1 MTSEAEHE
9 MYGRMPVW
17 RLFLK
22 CSIPGMISGLVWAFC
37 SIMDGIFVGNYLG
50 SDSLTAVNLAWPIM
64 TVFMAVSDMV
74 AAGSSVRISMHLGNG
89 DTDSARRVFTG
100 SVKLIVA
107 ISVGF
112 LLIGVLLGEPI
123 VHAMGARGEV
133 ADMAAQYIAVFS
145 LFAPVGL
152 LFFATDNYL
161 RICGA
166 VNLSMWIN
174 VGVAVLNVVL
184 LAVLIG
190 WLGCGTWASAFA
202 TGFSVA
208 LGSVVALIPFIRR
221 RFVLRFVGGWMDLHT
236 TRRVLYNGTSTFFNS
251 VSGSLFG
258 IIANAVLL
266 TVAGNDGVAAYGII
280 MYINSVMFSLFFG
293 MDSAMQPAISYNHG
307 SGDGRRVRSLF
318 VVMSIASAVMGV
330 AVAALC
336 ILADG
341 PLTRLFLGDNSPAV
355 ADMASHGLTVFAL
368 TYLLSWVAVNINQT
382 LAATDLPAH
391 ALSIGV
397 MSQLIVPAAFLVPM
411 SSMGVDGVW
420 WSMVVASVGSAVF
433 SAAMLFLGVKKGI
446 FRMHGTTDGV
456 PSPEN

>member
-1 MTSEAEHE
+1 MTSDAEHE

-50 SDSLTAVNLAWPIM
+50 SDALAAVNLAWPIM

-89 DTDSARRVFTG
+89 DTDMARRVFTG

-112 LLIGVLLGEPI
+112 LLIGVFLGGPI
-123 VHAMGARGEV
+123 VTFMGAEGEV

-145 LFAPVGL
+145 L

-174 VGVAVLNVVL
+174 VGVAVLNVAL

-202 TGFSVA
+202 TSFSVA
-208 LGSVVALIPFIRR
+208 LGSVVALVPFLRR
-221 RFVLRFVGGWMDLHT
+221 RFVLRFVGGWMDADT
-236 TRRVLYNGTSTFFNS
+236 TRRVLYNGTST
-251 VSGSLFG
+251 
-258 IIANAVLL
+258 
-266 TVAGNDGVAAYGII
+266 
-280 MYINSVMFSLFFG
+280 
-293 MDSAMQPAISYNHG
+293 AMQPAISYNHG

-318 VVMSIASAVMGV
+318 VVMSVASAVMGV

-336 ILADG
+336 ILANEQ
-341 PLTRLFLGDNSPAV
+341 LTRLFLGDGSVDV
-355 ADMASHGLTVFAL
+355 AAMASGGLTVFAL
-368 TYLLSWVAVNINQT
+368 TYLLSWVAVNVNQT

-397 MSQLIVPAAFLVPM
+397 MSQLLLPTAFLIPM
-411 SSMGVDGVW
+411 SSMGVDGIW
-420 WSMVVASVGSAVF
+420 WSMVVASVCSAAF
-433 SAAMLFLGVKKGI
+433 SAAMLCLGARKGI
-446 FRMHGTTDGV
+446 FRMHGPVDTGPLTG
-456 PSPEN
+456 

>member
-1 MTSEAEHE
+1 
-9 MYGRMPVW
+9 
-17 RLFLK
+17 
-22 CSIPGMISGLVWAFC
+22 
-37 SIMDGIFVGNYLG
+37 
-50 SDSLTAVNLAWPIM
+50 
-64 TVFMAVSDMV
+64 
-74 AAGSSVRISMHLGNG
+74 
-89 DTDSARRVFTG
+89 
-100 SVKLIVA
+100 
-107 ISVGF
+107 
-112 LLIGVLLGEPI
+112 
-123 VHAMGARGEV
+123 MGARGEV

-190 WLGCGTWASAFA
+190 WLGHGTWASAFA

-208 LGSVVALIPFIRR
+208 LGSVVALVPFLRR
-221 RFVLRFVGGWMDLHT
+221 RFVLRFVGGWMDLRT

-266 TVAGNDGVAAYGII
+266 SVAGNDGVAAYGII

-307 SGDGRRVRSLF
+307 SGDGNRVRSLF
-318 VVMSIASAVMGV
+318 FVMSIASAVMGV

-420 WSMVVASVGSAVF
+420 WSMVLASVGSAVF
-433 SAAMLFLGVKKGI
+433 STGMLCLGVRKGI
-446 FRMHGTTDGV
+446 FRSRA
-456 PSPEN
+456 PSESGIQSS

>member
-1 MTSEAEHE
+1 MTSDAEHE

-50 SDSLTAVNLAWPIM
+50 SDALAAVNLAWPIM

-89 DTDSARRVFTG
+89 DTDMARRVFTG

-112 LLIGVLLGEPI
+112 LLIGVFLGGPI
-123 VHAMGARGEV
+123 VTFMGAEGEV

-174 VGVAVLNVVL
+174 VGVAVLNVAL

-202 TGFSVA
+202 TSFSVA
-208 LGSVVALIPFIRR
+208 LGSIVALIPFLRR
-221 RFVLRFVGGWMDLHT
+221 RFVLRFVGGWMDADT

-266 TVAGNDGVAAYGII
+266 SVAGNDGVAAYGII
-280 MYINSVMFSLFFG
+280 MYVNSVVFSLFTG
-293 MDSAMQPAISYNHG
+293 MNAAMQPAISYNHG
-307 SGDGRRVRSLF
+307 SGDGHRVRSLF
-318 VVMSIASAVMGV
+318 TVMSVASAVMGI
-330 AVAALC
+330 AVAAMC
-336 ILADG
+336 ILGDG
-341 PLTRLFLGDNSPAV
+341 PLTRLFLGDGSPEV
-355 ADMASHGLTVFAL
+355 ADMAVAGLQIFAL
-368 TYLLSWVAVNINQT
+368 TYLLSWVAVNVNQT
-382 LAATDLPAH
+382 LAAADLPAH

-397 MSQLIVPAAFLVPM
+397 MSQLIVPTAFLVPM
-411 SSMGVDGVW
+411 SAFGLDGIW
-420 WSMVVASVGSAVF
+420 WSMVAASVGSAAF
-433 SAAMLFLGVKKGI
+433 SAAMLCLGARKGI
-446 FRMHGTTDGV
+446 FRMHDPIDTGPLTG
-456 PSPEN
+456 

>member
-1 MTSEAEHE
+1 MTSDAEHE

-50 SDSLTAVNLAWPIM
+50 SDALAAVNLAWPIM

-89 DTDSARRVFTG
+89 DTDMARRVFTG

-112 LLIGVLLGEPI
+112 LLIGVFLGGPI
-123 VHAMGARGEV
+123 VTFMGAEGEV

-174 VGVAVLNVVL
+174 VGVAVLNVAL

-202 TGFSVA
+202 TSFSVA
-208 LGSVVALIPFIRR
+208 LGSVDSNMF
-221 RFVLRFVGGWMDLHT
+221 
-236 TRRVLYNGTSTFFNS
+236 
-251 VSGSLFG
+251 
-258 IIANAVLL
+258 
-266 TVAGNDGVAAYGII
+266 GVARA
-280 MYINSVMFSLFFG
+280 
-293 MDSAMQPAISYNHG
+293 
-307 SGDGRRVRSLF
+307 
-318 VVMSIASAVMGV
+318 VVFIEVGAGEHE
-330 AVAALC
+330 L
-336 ILADG
+336 LADG
-341 PLTRLFLGDNSPAV
+341 YGECAGLETGLHGYDAGVQMETIEYCIGHSMKRNRPICNYIRVMQSHADVALRRIFDRLL
-355 ADMASHGLTVFAL
+355 
-368 TYLLSWVAVNINQT
+368 
-382 LAATDLPAH
+382 
-391 ALSIGV
+391 
-397 MSQLIVPAAFLVPM
+397 
-411 SSMGVDGVW
+411 
-420 WSMVVASVGSAVF
+420 
-433 SAAMLFLGVKKGI
+433 
-446 FRMHGTTDGV
+446 
-456 PSPEN
+456 

>member
-1 MTSEAEHE
+1 MTSGTEHE

-37 SIMDGIFVGNYLG
+37 SIMDGIFVGNFLG
-50 SDSLTAVNLAWPIM
+50 SDALAAVNLAWPVM

-112 LLIGVLLGEPI
+112 LLVGVLLGGPI
-123 VHAMGARGEV
+123 VSAMGAEGEV

-166 VNLSMWIN
+166 VNLSMWVN
-174 VGVAVLNVVL
+174 MGVAALNVVL

-208 LGSVVALIPFIRR
+208 LGSVAALVPFLRK
-221 RFVLRFVGGWMDLHT
+221 RFVLRFVGGWMDMGT

-258 IIANAVLL
+258 ITANAVLL
-266 TVAGNDGVAAYGII
+266 SVAGNDGVAAYGII
-280 MYINSVMFSLFFG
+280 MYVNSVVFSLFTG
-293 MDSAMQPAISYNHG
+293 MDAAMQPAISYNHG

-318 VVMSIASAVMGV
+318 VVMSVASMVMGV
-330 AVAALC
+330 AVAAMC
-336 ILADG
+336 VLADG
-341 PLTRLFLGDNSPAV
+341 PLTRLFLGNNSPEV
-355 ADMASHGLTVFAL
+355 AALAERGLTVFAL

-397 MSQLIVPAAFLVPM
+397 MSQLVVPTAFLVPM
-411 SSMGVDGVW
+411 STLGVDGVW
-420 WSMVVASVGSAVF
+420 WSMLAASVGSAAF
-433 SAAMLFLGVKKGI
+433 SAAMLCLGARRGI
-446 FRMHGTTDGV
+446 FRMHGPAGGNVSATG
-456 PSPEN
+456 

>member
-1 MTSEAEHE
+1 MTSDAEHE

-50 SDSLTAVNLAWPIM
+50 SDALAAVNLAWPIM

-89 DTDSARRVFTG
+89 DTDMARRVFTG

-112 LLIGVLLGEPI
+112 LLIGVFLGGPI
-123 VHAMGARGEV
+123 VTFMGAEGEV

-174 VGVAVLNVVL
+174 VGVAVLNVAL

-202 TGFSVA
+202 TSFSVA
-208 LGSVVALIPFIRR
+208 LGSRR
-221 RFVLRFVGGWMDLHT
+221 RFVLRFVGGWMDADT

-258 IIANAVLL
+258 IVANAVLL
-266 TVAGNDGVAAYGII
+266 SVAGNDGVAAYGII
-280 MYINSVMFSLFFG
+280 MYVNTVVFSLFTG
-293 MDSAMQPAISYNHG
+293 MAGDQLQPRIRGRPQGEVPVRGHVGGIGGHG
-307 SGDGRRVRSLF
+307 SGRRGPLHPGERAAHETLPGRRERGRGGHGVRRTYC
-318 VVMSIASAVMGV
+318 VRPDI
-330 AVAALC
+330 
-336 ILADG
+336 
-341 PLTRLFLGDNSPAV
+341 PAV
-355 ADMASHGLTVFAL
+355 VGGGEREPDARCHGPARPR
-368 TYLLSWVAVNINQT
+368 AVHRRN
-382 LAATDLPAH
+382 
-391 ALSIGV
+391 
-397 MSQLIVPAAFLVPM
+397 VPAAAADRVPDPH
-411 SSMGVDGVW
+411 VLDGC
-420 WSMVVASVGSAVF
+420 
-433 SAAMLFLGVKKGI
+433 
-446 FRMHGTTDGV
+446 
-456 PSPEN
+456 

>member
-1 MTSEAEHE
+1 MTSDAEHE

-37 SIMDGIFVGNYLG
+37 SIMDSIFVGNYLG
-50 SDSLTAVNLAWPIM
+50 SDALAAVNLAWPIM

-89 DTDSARRVFTG
+89 DTDMARRVFTG

-112 LLIGVLLGEPI
+112 LLIGVFLGGPI
-123 VHAMGARGEV
+123 VTFMGAEGEV

-174 VGVAVLNVVL
+174 VGVAVLNVAL

-202 TGFSVA
+202 S
-208 LGSVVALIPFIRR
+208 S
-221 RFVLRFVGGWMDLHT
+221 ME
-236 TRRVLYNGTSTFFNS
+236 
-251 VSGSLFG
+251 
-258 IIANAVLL
+258 
-266 TVAGNDGVAAYGII
+266 TV
-280 MYINSVMFSLFFG
+280 
-293 MDSAMQPAISYNHG
+293 
-307 SGDGRRVRSLF
+307 
-318 VVMSIASAVMGV
+318 
-330 AVAALC
+330 
-336 ILADG
+336 
-341 PLTRLFLGDNSPAV
+341 TPAV
-355 ADMASHGLTVFAL
+355 EGASE
-368 TYLLSWVAVNINQT
+368 
-382 LAATDLPAH
+382 
-391 ALSIGV
+391 
-397 MSQLIVPAAFLVPM
+397 
-411 SSMGVDGVW
+411 
-420 WSMVVASVGSAVF
+420 GS
-433 SAAMLFLGVKKGI
+433 
-446 FRMHGTTDGV
+446 
-456 PSPEN
+456 